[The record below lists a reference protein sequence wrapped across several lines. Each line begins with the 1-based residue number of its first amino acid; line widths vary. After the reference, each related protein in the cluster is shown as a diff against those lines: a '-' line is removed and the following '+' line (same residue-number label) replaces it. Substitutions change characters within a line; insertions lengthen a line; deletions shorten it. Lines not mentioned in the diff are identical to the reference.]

1 MSDSMTTRQSTDRV
15 ALRDDMVGIRQFGD
29 LLDACVRSQGDA
41 EYIITPD
48 GRSISYRAFAGM
60 RDAAAARLADLGLRR
75 GQRALVAVRTSA
87 EQIALI
93 MAVHRLGA
101 TAILCN
107 PAYTEREF
115 SGLIRRTAPVLV
127 VVEPDVAGQLGDAG
141 VRVISGEA
149 AALAALTAPV
159 SGPFPGRLA
168 DLGPDDPATIVATSG
183 TTAEPKL
190 VVYSHGNHVFAGESF
205 RRNLS
210 MSQRDTLM
218 HHFPLF
224 HMSGLGQLAAVL
236 AAGARMLLVE
246 RFRSSTFE
254 PLTDQFSPTVTFLN
268 ATHVKMI
275 KEVSSG
281 QRHGSTLRVV
291 VLALSMADE
300 YYDWFTTSYGDV
312 LRDGFGM
319 TETVTGCVTSPL
331 VGAKRHSCGLPSPG
345 YRIRVVTEAGGDCR
359 PGESGQLRI
368 TCSSPYGL
376 VRGYLDNPEAT
387 EAAFKDGW
395 LHTGDLAHRDADGFL
410 FWEGRSNDIIK
421 RAGENI
427 SPREVEEVLESH
439 PTVAEAAVVGRLDPL
454 REEVPVAFV
463 VAEVGHQVDLAE
475 LAAHAK
481 ASLAAFKVPVE
492 FFEVDALP
500 KNSVGKLVRRALT
513 TEPGR

>member
-1 MSDSMTTRQSTDRV
+1 
-15 ALRDDMVGIRQFGD
+15 MVGIRQFGD

-41 EYIITPD
+41 EYIVTPD
-48 GRSISYRAFAGM
+48 GRGISYRAFAGM
-60 RDAAAARLADLGLRR
+60 RDGAAARLAGLGLRR

-107 PAYTEREF
+107 PGYTERELR
-115 SGLIRRTAPVLV
+115 GLIRRTSPALAVL
-127 VVEPDVAGQLGDAG
+127 EPDLGAHLGDAG
-141 VRVISGEA
+141 VPVISGDA
-149 AALAALTAPV
+149 AALTAPLA
-159 SGPFPGRLA
+159 GPAPGRLA

-210 MSQRDTLM
+210 MCQRDTLM

-224 HMSGLGQLAAVL
+224 HMSGLGQLAAVQ

-254 PLTDQFSPTVTFLN
+254 RLTDQFSPTVTFLN

-281 QRHGSTLRVV
+281 QRSGSSLRVV
-291 VLALSMADE
+291 VLALTMADE
-300 YYDWFTTSYGDV
+300 YYDWFTAAYGDV

-345 YRIRVVTEAGGDCR
+345 YRIRVVTEAGADCG

-368 TCSSPYGL
+368 TCSSPHGL
-376 VRGYLDNPEAT
+376 VGGYLDNPEAT
-387 EAAFKDGW
+387 AAAFKDGW
-395 LHTGDLAHRDADGFL
+395 LHTGDLVHRDADGFL

-439 PTVAEAAVVGRLDPL
+439 PTVAEAAVVGRADPL

-463 VAEVGHQVDLAE
+463 VAAAGAEVDGAE

-481 ASLAAFKVPVE
+481 AALAAFKVPVE
-492 FFEVDALP
+492 FIVVDALP
-500 KNSVGKLVRRALT
+500 KNSVGKLVRRALV
-513 TEPGR
+513 TEP